1 MNSLIFMFFYE
12 FGCKV
17 MQTSQVLRSKVQL
30 LLCHSSL
37 HLNLGIAIHLPLCSK
52 PSCASSYSIKC
63 HRNFLVSVSIIY
75 ELLTFRTNLDHL
87 KRSFLTLHCYN
98 KWHKVCRIQIKVI
111 PLQLQRSSWQAK
123 RPEVERPNHYLDFGK
138 SP

>member
-1 MNSLIFMFFYE
+1 MFFYE

-52 PSCASSYSIKC
+52 PSCASSYKARFPDSDNAEGSEQ
-63 HRNFLVSVSIIY
+63 RY
-75 ELLTFRTNLDHL
+75 EATVKDPDCRANGLDEAE
-87 KRSFLTLHCYN
+87 
-98 KWHKVCRIQIKVI
+98 I
-111 PLQLQRSSWQAK
+111 
-123 RPEVERPNHYLDFGK
+123 PNHYLDFGK
-138 SP
+138 PP